1 MSSDPVDAPPNAIII
16 RPHWQYAV
24 KCDGQRRSQQ
34 CCDGSKRAAPRLH
47 ALAQTYSA
55 CVVKH
60 VQRLFLAVA
69 AKEILM
75 IYSGDA
81 SDAYSHAPPSH
92 IDCYLSIDDQY
103 ADWYKKRFNKDINQR
118 KVIKVQRA

>member
-1 MSSDPVDAPPNAIII
+1 MKTWEEWHEEELQQLDNFRKLEMYSDPVDAPPNAIIL

-24 KCDGQRRSQQ
+24 KRDGQQRSRQ

-55 CVVKH
+55 CVEEH
-60 VQRLFLAVA
+60 VQRLFLAIS
-69 AKEILM
+69 AKENPM

-81 SDAYSHAPPSH
+81 SGAYSHSPPSH
-92 IDCYLSIDDQY
+92 IDVFSL
-103 ADWYKKRFNKDINQR
+103 
-118 KVIKVQRA
+118 